1 MEDTFLFFPLRSSQE
16 EFDFERVNWKDDSLS
31 LKFIQ
36 TSFLDFDGWISRTG
50 TAKIGNFTMIL
61 IVSPYVSSFRLMY
74 FSLEFEILKIF
85 HFYFLL

>member
-36 TSFLDFDGWISRTG
+36 TSF
-50 TAKIGNFTMIL
+50 
-61 IVSPYVSSFRLMY
+61 
-74 FSLEFEILKIF
+74 
-85 HFYFLL
+85 